1 MILSVPGPATGAEPS
16 GATVPPP
23 ASVVL
28 RTRLALA
35 EPTLRAAC
43 AALWHPDG
51 LRPRYLRYLAA
62 MHGLI
67 RASVPLMESAARR
80 CAETPGDPL
89 AERLGRYL
97 AAHVEEERDHDAW
110 LLDDLAAAGGDG
122 AALLAAQ
129 PPAAVAELAGA
140 QYYWIEHH
148 HPVVLLGYILTL
160 EHHAPSP
167 LLARRLAR
175 DTGLPPAAFRTVHEH
190 AALDGGHAA
199 DLDALLDA
207 LPLTP
212 AQLTAVAVGALHAAD
227 GITRLFVRL
236 TAPGGQP

>member
-1 MILSVPGPATGAEPS
+1 M
-16 GATVPPP
+16 
-23 ASVVL
+23 L

-35 EPTLRAAC
+35 APTLRSAC
-43 AALWHPDG
+43 AALWHPEG

-62 MHGLI
+62 MHGLV
-67 RASVPLMESAARR
+67 RASVPLMELAARR
-80 CAETPGDPL
+80 CAEAPGDPL
-89 AERLGRYL
+89 ARPLGRYL
-97 AAHVEEERDHDAW
+97 ATHAEEERDHDAW
-110 LLDDLAAAGGDG
+110 LVEDLAVAGGDP

-129 PPAAVAELAGA
+129 PPAVVAELVGA

-175 DTGLPPAAFRTVHEH
+175 DTGLPAAAFRTVHEH

-199 DLDALLDA
+199 DLDALLDE
-207 LPLTP
+207 LPLTR

-227 GITRLFVRL
+227 GITRLFARL
-236 TAPGGQP
+236 TAPGGQ

>member
-1 MILSVPGPATGAEPS
+1 MTLSAIEDAPGDAP
-16 GATVPPP
+16 VPPT
-23 ASVVL
+23 ASAVL

-43 AALWHPDG
+43 AALWQPTG
-51 LRPRYLRYLAA
+51 LRPRYLRYLTA
-62 MHGLI
+62 MHALV
-67 RASVPLMESAARR
+67 RASVPLMELAARR

-97 AAHVEEERDHDAW
+97 AAHVEEERDHDTW
-110 LLDDLAAAGGDG
+110 LLDDLAAAGGDP

-129 PPAAVAELAGA
+129 PPTAVAELVGA

-148 HPVVLLGYILTL
+148 HPVALLGYVLTL

-167 LLARRLAR
+167 QLAGRLAR

-199 DLDALLDA
+199 DLDALLDE

-212 AQLTAVAVGALHAAD
+212 AQLTAVAVSALHAAD

-236 TAPGGQP
+236 TAPGGQ